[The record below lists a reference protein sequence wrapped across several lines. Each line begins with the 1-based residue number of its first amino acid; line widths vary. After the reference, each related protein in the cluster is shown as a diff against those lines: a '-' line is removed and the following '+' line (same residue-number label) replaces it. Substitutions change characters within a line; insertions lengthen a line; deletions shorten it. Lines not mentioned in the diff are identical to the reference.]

1 MGNFAIVRQSAM
13 WPSLV
18 CRLALCAACW
28 AGTCLAEAAEP
39 DLFAQFQDP
48 PRKHSLIP
56 FWAWVEEIEPER
68 VREQIRTMAEQ
79 RVYGAYV
86 FGFWGL
92 RTPYMS
98 PEWMA
103 GMRAAMEEGKQQQ
116 VKVGFITDYLW
127 PQGEYRDPWNL
138 DPPAQSRVT
147 CDRPQYA
154 REQLT
159 CVEETV
165 SGPAAVAF
173 DGLQNPLVAVA
184 AKLDTDGELL
194 EETLQVL
201 AERIDGDRFQWQAP
215 QGNWRVMVFARRTA
229 GRYTGVLERTC

>member
-1 MGNFAIVRQSAM
+1 MTTRRSIPLGVLVRIALSSFSFVRSRRRLKQMMIVRIELEQGDNMTSVARLR
-13 WPSLV
+13 WTNERRSV
-18 CRLALCAACW
+18 CAILLIILSGWRVA
-28 AGTCLAEAAEP
+28 AAEP

-48 PRKHSLIP
+48 PRKHSLTP

-68 VREQIRTMAEQ
+68 VREQIRMMAEQ

-103 GMRAAMEEGKQQQ
+103 GMRAALEEGKRQQ
-116 VKVGFITDYLW
+116 VHVGFITDYLW

-147 CDRPQYA
+147 FERPQYA
-154 REQLT
+154 RKQLA
-159 CVEETV
+159 CVEKTV
-165 SGPAAVAF
+165 AGPAAVAF
-173 DGLQNPLVAVA
+173 EGLQEP
-184 AKLDTDGELL
+184 DGGRGR
-194 EETLQVL
+194 Q
-201 AERIDGDRFQWQAP
+201 
-215 QGNWRVMVFARRTA
+215 A
-229 GRYTGVLERTC
+229 GR